1 MSQTQK
7 VLEFKDKKITLIG
20 TAHVSKESITEVEN
34 AIREIKPDCVCV
46 ELDDRRKENMQN
58 QDKFKQLDIIAVL
71 KRHEGFLMMANIILS
86 SFQKR
91 MGANVGV
98 QPGEEM
104 LAAMKTAQELNV
116 PSVMVDRPIQIT
128 LKRAW
133 AKNRLWGKCSLLAT
147 LLSSAFSKEEVSPE
161 EIENLKN
168 NSEMDSMMDELAKEM
183 PVVKEVLIDE
193 RDTYLSTKIWQADG
207 KNIVAVLGA
216 GHLPGV
222 IRHLEKFAQDDLQAQ
237 SENVNTDGSSP
248 SEARAKRL
256 EEISVLPPKAKIG
269 KIIGWA
275 IPILIILLIG
285 MGFYYGGKT
294 KGLDMTLA
302 WCIWNGALAG
312 IFTLIGG
319 GHILTVLCAI
329 VGAPITSLCPLV
341 GVGMFTGIVQAL
353 IKKPKVSDMENIV
366 DDVGSLKGFYRN
378 RILNILTVF
387 ILSSLGSSIGTFIA
401 GADFIVAIGE
411 MISNLR

>member
-7 VLEFKDKKITLIG
+7 ILELNGKKITLIG

-34 AIREIKPDCVCV
+34 TIRDLKPDCVCV
-46 ELDDRRKENMQN
+46 ELDDRRKDNMQN

-104 LAAMKTAQELNV
+104 LAAMNVAKELNV
-116 PSVMVDRPIQIT
+116 PAVMVDRPIQIT

-147 LLSSAFSKEEVSPE
+147 LISTAFSKEEVSAE
-161 EIENLKN
+161 EIESLKN
-168 NSEMDSMMDELAKEM
+168 TSEMDSMMDELAKEM
-183 PVVKEVLIDE
+183 PVIKEVLIDE
-193 RDTYLSTKIWQADG
+193 RDTYLATKIWQAEG
-207 KNIVAVLGA
+207 QNIVAVLGA

-222 IRHLEKFAQDDLQAQ
+222 ERHLEEFAKNDDGCNDTLQ
-237 SENVNTDGSSP
+237 
-248 SEARAKRL
+248 K
-256 EEISVLPPKAKIG
+256 ISVLPPKSKVG
-269 KIIGWA
+269 KIIGWI

-302 WCIWNGALAG
+302 WCLWNGILTG
-312 IFTLIGG
+312 VFTLIAGG
-319 GHILTVLCAI
+319 NIITILAGMI
-329 VGAPITSLCPLV
+329 GAPVTSLCPLV

-353 IKKPKVSDMENIV
+353 IRKPKVSDMEEIV
-366 DDVGSLKGFYRN
+366 DDVGSLKGWYKN
-378 RILNILTVF
+378 RILHILMIF
-387 ILSSLGSSIGTFIA
+387 LLSSIGSSIGTFVA
-401 GADFIVAIGE
+401 GADFIVVINDL
-411 MISNLR
+411 INNFR

>member
-7 VLEFKDKKITLIG
+7 ILELNGKKITLIG

-34 AIREIKPDCVCV
+34 TIRDLKPDCVCV
-46 ELDDRRKENMQN
+46 ELDDRRKDNMQN

-104 LAAMKTAQELNV
+104 LAAMNVAKELNV
-116 PSVMVDRPIQIT
+116 PAVMVDRPIQIT

-147 LLSSAFSKEEVSPE
+147 LISTAFSKEEVSAE

-168 NSEMDSMMDELAKEM
+168 TSEMDSMMDELAKEM
-183 PVVKEVLIDE
+183 PVIKEVLIDE
-193 RDTYLSTKIWQADG
+193 RDTYLATKIWQAEG
-207 KNIVAVLGA
+207 QNIVAVLGA

-222 IRHLEKFAQDDLQAQ
+222 ERHLEEFAKNDDGCNDTLQ
-237 SENVNTDGSSP
+237 
-248 SEARAKRL
+248 K
-256 EEISVLPPKAKIG
+256 ISVMPPKSKVG
-269 KIIGWA
+269 KIIGWI

-302 WCIWNGALAG
+302 WCLWNGILTG
-312 IFTLIGG
+312 VFTLIAGG
-319 GHILTVLCAI
+319 NIITILAGMI
-329 VGAPITSLCPLV
+329 GAPVTSLCPLV

-353 IKKPKVSDMENIV
+353 IRKPKVSDMEEIV
-366 DDVGSLKGFYRN
+366 DDVGSLKGWYKN
-378 RILNILTVF
+378 RILHILMIF
-387 ILSSLGSSIGTFIA
+387 LLSSIGSSIGTFVA
-401 GADFIVAIGE
+401 GADFIVVINDL
-411 MISNLR
+411 INNFR